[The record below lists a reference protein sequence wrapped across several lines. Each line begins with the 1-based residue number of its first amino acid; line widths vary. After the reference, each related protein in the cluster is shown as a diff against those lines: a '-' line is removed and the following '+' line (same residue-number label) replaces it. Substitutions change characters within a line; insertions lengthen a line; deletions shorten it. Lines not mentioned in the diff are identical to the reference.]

1 MTYYEELKMLIAKY
15 TGNEKELL
23 WDTAINN
30 DLKIEG
36 DDAVDFLLE
45 FAEKFQVDMRTFPFE
60 DYFYNEGELS
70 YFWLLKLLGLRRAKK
85 PLYISRLIQAIEER
99 KL

>member
-1 MTYYEELKMLIAKY
+1 MTYYEELKILVAKY

-36 DDAVDFLLE
+36 DDAIDF
-45 FAEKFQVDMRTFPFE
+45 
-60 DYFYNEGELS
+60 
-70 YFWLLKLLGLRRAKK
+70 
-85 PLYISRLIQAIEER
+85 
-99 KL
+99 

>member
-1 MTYYEELKMLIAKY
+1 MTYYEELKILIAKY

-45 FAEKFQVDMRTFPFE
+45 FAEKFQVDISTFPFE

-70 YFWLLKLLGLRRAKK
+70 YFWLLKLLGLKRAKK

>member
-1 MTYYEELKMLIAKY
+1 MTYYEELKILIAKY

-23 WDTAINN
+23 WNTAINN

-36 DDAVDFLLE
+36 DDAVDFL
-45 FAEKFQVDMRTFPFE
+45 
-60 DYFYNEGELS
+60 ELS

-85 PLYISRLIQAIEER
+85 PLYISRLIQAIEKR

>member
-45 FAEKFQVDMRTFPFE
+45 FAEKFQVDISPFE

-70 YFWLLKLLGLRRAKK
+70 YFWLLKLLGLKRAKK